1 MCDAPSTGKNLAR
14 PVPDPL
20 LEVRDLHYSY
30 PDGSP
35 ALDGVS
41 LSLGRDEKLALVGA
55 NGSGKSTLLAHLAGC
70 FPLSGGDVLL
80 FGRSVGSDLNR
91 LRKVVGLIF
100 QDPDDQLFMPR
111 VLEDVAFGLVSHGMD
126 PAEAHERAGAVLETL
141 SVPHLANR
149 LPHRL
154 SGGEKRMVALAGI
167 LAMSPEIVVLDEPT
181 SALDPRAR
189 KLVIEVLKSLEQ
201 PMILAT
207 HDLDMALD
215 ICTRALVMNKGRVVA
230 AGELPALLKNES
242 LLRENGLELPLRY
255 GTSALGRDLSGRV
268 LSTFF

>member
-1 MCDAPSTGKNLAR
+1 MGTRKEVGMKMEIGEPMPPLFEG
-14 PVPDPL
+14 PL
-20 LEVRDLHYSY
+20 LEARDLYYGY

-35 ALDGVS
+35 ALNG
-41 LSLGRDEKLALVGA
+41 LSLTLERGEKLALVGA
-55 NGSGKSTLLAHLAGC
+55 NGSGKSTLLALLAGC
-70 FPLSGGDVLL
+70 FLPDRGDILLSGQT
-80 FGRSVGSDLNR
+80 VGSALER
-91 LRKVVGLIF
+91 LRKAVGLIF

-126 PAEAHERAGAVLETL
+126 VVEAHERARATLETL
-141 SVPHLANR
+141 SAAHLENR

-167 LAMSPEIVVLDEPT
+167 LAMRPEIVVLDEPS

-189 KLVIEVLKSLEQ
+189 KRVIEVLRALDR

-215 ICTRALVMNKGRVVA
+215 VCGRASIVNRGRVA
-230 AGELPALLKNES
+230 ATGELPALFRDEA
-242 LLRENGLELPLRY
+242 LLRANGLELPLR
-255 GTSALGRDLSGRV
+255 
-268 LSTFF
+268 FE